1 MNSPTNQPLSGK
13 LDFGI
18 DVPGIR
24 QGMLAAGVAGLFI
37 AVAVG
42 LIRTYLE
49 QISSNF
55 AMSLVAVSLLIAAY
69 GFFMGSYMT
78 WASRVGKLRTRQRLL
93 DLASQMLGWT
103 GSEKVLDVGCGRGLM
118 LIGAALR
125 LKQGAA
131 IGIDLW
137 RTEDQAGNS
146 LDAALNNVRLAG
158 VADRVCIDTG
168 DARNLP
174 YPNESFDLV
183 LSHWVIHNL
192 PDANDRRQTLNE
204 MLRVLRP
211 GGVIALADIEFIN
224 DYGRHL
230 SSCGVVN
237 IRKLSGGF
245 EAAVMGILSG
255 GSYRPQALLARKV

>member
-1 MNSPTNQPLSGK
+1 MSSPTIQNLNGK

-18 DVPGIR
+18 DAPGIR
-24 QGMLAAGVAGLFI
+24 RGMLSAGLAGLLIAIAAGVLQTYTKQISFNVATALVTVGLF
-37 AVAVG
+37 G
-42 LIRTYLE
+42 
-49 QISSNF
+49 
-55 AMSLVAVSLLIAAY
+55 AAY
-69 GFFMGSYMT
+69 GFFMGGYMT
-78 WASRVGKLRTRQRLL
+78 WASRVGKLRTRQQLL
-93 DLASQMLGWT
+93 DIASQMLGWT
-103 GSEKVLDVGCGRGLM
+103 GREKVLDVGCGRGLM

-125 LKQGAA
+125 LRQGAA

-137 RTEDQAGNS
+137 RTEDQADNS

-168 DARNLP
+168 DARDLP

-192 PDANDRRQTLNE
+192 PDANDRNQILNE

-224 DYGRHL
+224 DYCHHLGR
-230 SSCGVVN
+230 CGAVD

-245 EAAVMGILSG
+245 ETAIMGILSG
-255 GSYRPQALLARKV
+255 GSYRPQALLARKA